1 MADLM
6 GLDATVL
13 ETLAVRPMTERA
25 LARLLDEP
33 KYAVGASLR
42 RLVTRRLVAPAP
54 REQHHP
60 VIRWQP
66 AGGVR

>member
-6 GLDATVL
+6 GLDRAVL
-13 ETLAVRPMTERA
+13 ETLAERPLTERA

-33 KYAVGASLR
+33 KYAVGASIS

>member
-6 GLDATVL
+6 GLDRTVL
-13 ETLAVRPMTERA
+13 ETLAVRPLTERA

-33 KYAVGASLR
+33 KYTVGASL
-42 RLVTRRLVAPAP
+42 RRLVAPAP

>member
-6 GLDATVL
+6 SLDATVL
-13 ETLAVRPMTERA
+13 ETLATRPMTERA

-33 KYAVGASLR
+33 KCTVGASLR

>member
-13 ETLAVRPMTERA
+13 ETLALRPMTERA

-33 KYAVGASLR
+33 KYAVSASIS

-60 VIRWQP
+60 VIRWRP